1 MKQHR
6 AVAMVLAVAACGC
19 GLRARMRAA
28 PAAEQAV
35 QQPAFVGY
43 ADLTWNRIV
52 PELGAKSPEIAILHV
67 DPATQATQLMIRT
80 PAAIHVRRHWHS
92 ANETHTII
100 RGTAVLQCEGQR
112 AELGPGSF
120 NFMPAKMVHEAWLPA
135 HSLTFITVDGAWDIN
150 WVDGPPTA
158 ADLGARPPRRGA
170 PGRQHAA
177 GARSGY
183 RKPLEHHPQQPV
195 RVVDVHQVIGG
206 QQVHGDAIAGERAS
220 SRTIRRRV

>member
-1 MKQHR
+1 
-6 AVAMVLAVAACGC
+6 
-19 GLRARMRAA
+19 
-28 PAAEQAV
+28 
-35 QQPAFVGY
+35 
-43 ADLTWNRIV
+43 
-52 PELGAKSPEIAILHV
+52 
-67 DPATQATQLMIRT
+67 MIRT

-158 ADLGARPPRRGA
+158 ADLGVRPPRRGA

-206 QQVHGDAIAGERAS
+206 QQVHGNAIAGERAS